1 MAVRNIF
8 FRDDFKL
15 RMRLHAP
22 EGSDS
27 GIPPIDFRIVFES
40 GESRYEAGR
49 KDGEFFNCSPD
60 EEDPENSLVIAFN
73 HHGLLPCRELGAKI
87 IFFVPDSDF
96 SDGIRRVEREYPT
109 GVCLTMERCDLPR
122 DADWDVML
130 PYFRRDILPKEGVSI
145 LVEDWSLR
153 IFGAAKFLREG
164 YVPYLFRHTC
174 KVNRRTKWKKYR
186 DDHGAIKRGWNLFGS
201 YHAVKV
207 AGEKILFTRN
217 RRLDVDKPNDGSG
230 YSEDAGTLVE
240 VREDGFGLFYVSWG
254 KRKIYLEARE
264 NEWGRSY
271 RPVKLRFGLAFGKR
285 IEPGRIPVTPANMVT
300 PLYEFTIT
308 VVPPEDQSKI
318 SSERSFEICFTR

>member
-1 MAVRNIF
+1 MKNVF

-130 PYFRRDILPKEGVSI
+130 PYFRRDILPKEGFSI
-145 LVEDWSLR
+145 LVENNHLR
-153 IFGAAKFLREG
+153 IFGAAKYLEEG
-164 YVPYLFRHTC
+164 FVPYLFRHTC
-174 KVNRRTKWKKYR
+174 KVNGLYKNEEWG
-186 DDHGAIKRGWNLFGS
+186 HGAIKRGWNLFGS
-201 YHAVKV
+201 YHSVKV
-207 AGEKILFTRN
+207 DGEKILFTRN
-217 RRLDVDKPNDGSG
+217 RRNDVDKPNDGSG

-240 VREDGFGLFYVSWG
+240 VREDNRAQYYVGWG
-254 KRKIYLEARE
+254 KRKILLKGRE
-264 NEWGRSY
+264 SRWY
-271 RPVKLRFGLAFGKR
+271 RPVKLRFGLAFGKK

-300 PLYEFTIT
+300 PLYEFTVT
-308 VVPPEDQSKI
+308 VVPPTDMSEYPSE
-318 SSERSFEICFTR
+318 SSFGRCFTR